1 MARELVIT
9 IKADGTQATTEF
21 AKVDRAT
28 EKTIATAEKLDKAF
42 TIDNQRMRRSFDAL
56 NDPKVD
62 AAMKRLDKSF
72 GTAEKAVTAFEQDT
86 RKLNTTFGI
95 TKEGVAKVAGGATAT
110 AAALGVFT
118 TRAVSQASDVQDAME
133 RMGIKSAESVQQLK
147 YAAEQGGASLGTVDI
162 AMKEMAKSLTGDKAA
177 EQLISDLGLEVKKL
191 RDGKPEDAFVTLT
204 DAVKKIANPLE
215 QAKAAMVLF
224 GAHAGTELLPA
235 IKAGFREIGDQ
246 APVMS
251 TAVVAAGDQVG
262 DKLEALHQRFDT
274 VTANALLPFA
284 EFFVDTLPTSVQ
296 TGVVGLSSFLPSLN
310 TVALGIF
317 AAGGPMAAFTAVSTF
332 LSTTLPAAATS
343 VLAFL
348 GPVGWIA
355 AGLIGLG
362 VVWVKWGDDIKGVVQ
377 SVFATAK
384 QWLVDAWE
392 DSILQHLFQMFE
404 AMGKLFIALHL
415 LVLEKVMAV
424 YGAVKEW
431 LVDKLRPVVD
441 FLKPYFVTVA
451 GWFTTAKDAIVGTVQ
466 ALYTGIK
473 TWLVDKFAGIVQGV
487 KDKID
492 AVTGFFNDMYEKVVG
507 HSYVPDMV
515 TKVGEW
521 FAKLGPLMVEQ
532 AEYSTQQVESVFE
545 RMAKNVGTAV
555 GSAIFGGGS
564 VTGALGSALG
574 GGIGKMVG
582 GALGK
587 LIPIPGV
594 GSFLGSLAGGGIQKL
609 TGWIGS
615 LFGKSKINKERD
627 QALMDFTGINDL
639 DQASD
644 KVREL
649 GFAAGISDSEMRSL
663 FATDKVDDFRSIF
676 EHVTDTIT
684 AFNLKTAQSLQAM
697 KDELATP
704 VVIPVTFGM
713 LSTTGFNNTDMFSP
727 RNFASFADWSQN
739 WLGRNPHDEHRLN
752 EALGGQN
759 PWGDVPQFDTG
770 GGVPGR
776 GPRRA
781 IVHGGEGVLSRRG
794 MAALDRLNSGQ
805 DPSVSTKALEKEM
818 QGLRASFDG
827 VRNDLARDRQT
838 KMSEM
843 RAALQIA
850 RGQGGSRL

>member
-235 IKAGFREIGDQ
+235 IKAGFREIGEQ

-262 DKLEALHQRFDT
+262 DKLQTLHRRFDT
-274 VTANALLPFA
+274 LTANALIPFA
-284 EFFVDTLPTSVQ
+284 EYLLNTLPNAVQVSVA
-296 TGVVGLSSFLPSLN
+296 GLSQFMPSLS
-310 TVALGIF
+310 TIALGIF
-317 AAGGPMAAFTAVSTF
+317 AAGGPMAALTGIVTSFGAVTGAIVTF
-332 LSTTLPAAATS
+332 LS
-343 VLAFL
+343 
-348 GPVGWIA
+348 GPPGWIA
-355 AGLIGLG
+355 AALAGLA
-362 VVWVKWGDDIKGVVQ
+362 VVWWKWGDDIKAATADA
-377 SVFATAK
+377 FAGAK

-392 DSILQHLFQMFE
+392 DSIFQHLFHMLE
-404 AMGKLFIALHL
+404 SIGGLFVALHVK
-415 LVLEKVMAV
+415 VLEKVMAV

-431 LVDKLRPVVD
+431 LVDKLQPVVA
-441 FLKPYFVTVA
+441 FIGPILSTLA

-466 ALYTGIK
+466 ALYTGVK
-473 TWLVDKFAGIVQGV
+473 TWLLDKLGAVVQGI

-492 AVTGFFNDMYEKVVG
+492 AVAGFFDDLTDKVVR
-507 HSYVPDMV
+507 HSYVPEMV
-515 TKVGEW
+515 TQIGAW
-521 FAKLGPLMVEQ
+521 FAKLPDLMVRPAEQ
-532 AEYSTQQVESVFE
+532 AAGQVQGIFQSMKSNIGSVF
-545 RMAKNVGTAV
+545 
-555 GSAIFGGGS
+555 
-564 VTGALGSALG
+564 
-574 GGIGKMVG
+574 G
-582 GALGK
+582 GALGDLAHGDLK
-587 LIPIPGV
+587 GAANSYGAFVTKNALNMIPVVGPILSQFSDQIFGGV
-594 GSFLGSLAGGGIQKL
+594 KK
-609 TGWIGS
+609 IGS
-615 LFGKSKINKERD
+615 LIGGLFGGKSALNKERD
-627 QALMDFTGINDL
+627 QALKDFTGLGNL

-649 GFAAGISDSEMRSL
+649 GFAAGVSDQEMRSL
-663 FATDKVDDFRSIF
+663 FSADKVEDFQRIF
-676 EHVTDTIT
+676 GHVTDTIT

-727 RNFASFADWSQN
+727 RNFGSFADWSQN
-739 WLGRNPHDEHRLN
+739 WLGRNPNDEHRLN

-759 PWGDVPQFDTG
+759 PWGDVPQFDAG

-781 IVHGGEGVLSRRG
+781 IVHGGEGVLSHRG
-794 MAALDRLNSGQ
+794 MAALDRLNQGGA
-805 DPSVSTKALEKEM
+805 PSLSTKVLEKEM
-818 QGLRASFDG
+818 RGLRESFDA
-827 VRNDLARDRQT
+827 VRGDLARERQS
-838 KMSEM
+838 KMTEI
-843 RAALQIA
+843 RAMVQIA